1 MQEMTVGYDEN
12 LVCEELAT
20 EELVPET
27 GEKSVG
33 VELAIEVNERIFESD
48 LTAEASEDM
57 ATLQARQDEIL
68 PVDELTNER
77 RLKSWRY
84 RDECGEERTFV
95 LLQDGRRLKPR
106 RSRATEERKKRH
118 EGAKH
123 DQWTVWDFVPIT
135 ALVVKFR
142 KTHLAAMP
150 EFMVLQC
157 PERITEAQRER
168 LQLIFKQLKER
179 WETKWHRQ
187 SLPLGG
193 IIPSFERGWLEVL
206 DEIMLQRNKIL
217 TQKPEQSA
225 EDDRQLR
232 GQMSL
237 DDFRIC
243 SGGEI

>member
-106 RSRATEERKKRH
+106 RRDRKS
-118 EGAKH
+118 
-123 DQWTVWDFVPIT
+123 
-135 ALVVKFR
+135 VV
-142 KTHLAAMP
+142 
-150 EFMVLQC
+150 
-157 PERITEAQRER
+157 
-168 LQLIFKQLKER
+168 
-179 WETKWHRQ
+179 
-187 SLPLGG
+187 
-193 IIPSFERGWLEVL
+193 
-206 DEIMLQRNKIL
+206 
-217 TQKPEQSA
+217 
-225 EDDRQLR
+225 
-232 GQMSL
+232 
-237 DDFRIC
+237 
-243 SGGEI
+243 